1 MGNRLTEWIE
11 KRKNKNNIKS
21 GDTGGELAAAEA
33 GSAGKLSLNIG
44 RSVGLKLFLTF
55 FAGILACVLLMG
67 YFSYQ
72 ISKSVIQSK
81 VSESSQATLKQ
92 LSDKL
97 DLVFG
102 KFNDFSLQ
110 FVADVTLQS
119 MIGSTMYAS
128 DDSARSNAERE
139 LNNKLQSMLLGTS
152 GVENLNLIPVSSKLS
167 KRVLGTGKLELE
179 KVQQASWYQE
189 ALKDLNQGVWIPT
202 QPTGFQDGGN
212 PTLGLARA
220 LREPGGTDPIYVV
233 LIEIQDRAI
242 QDQLQG
248 AQLGDGGTVSILD
261 PQDGILLDASGRDSI
276 GGKSAVAFSA
286 QAKKGDSGMFV
297 TDESGTK
304 SLAIY
309 QRFNANP
316 WMAAGTIPVAELV
329 KDARKIYILTVYVSI
344 GAVVV
349 AILLGFVV
357 MRMVGFPL
365 RRLRNLMNEGKK
377 GNLTIRSGHRSHDE
391 IGQLSSSFNEMME
404 QITGLVQQARES
416 AEQVLSTAGEVGQ
429 SSRRTAGAAREIA
442 AATEEIAGGA
452 TSLAMEAEKGSDL
465 TTGMDESMRRVKLS
479 NDGMIAAA
487 GEMEAAGAQGTGHM
501 AALIDQTGL
510 AEGMVRGMAEKVDRL
525 KDSTRS
531 IRKILDVLGSVA
543 KQTNILSLNASIE
556 AARAGA
562 AGKGFMVVAGE
573 IRQLAEQSRESI
585 SVVEGITDTIQ
596 REIDETVSVLSE
608 AQPIFQE
615 QIGSV
620 REANGIFLDVQTR
633 MAELAR
639 SLDGVTEAIRTLDE
653 TQAQLSEAMGSVSAV
668 AEQSSAT
675 SEEVASLSSEQ
686 LGVSEGLVNL
696 SSELEEVSR
705 SLQKSLERFRIE

>member
-1 MGNRLTEWIE
+1 MEIAMKLNPLRYVSAKLFLIVFVSILVCVLSVGQISYGISKNVIE
-11 KRKNKNNIKS
+11 KKVSASTEETVSQI
-21 GDTGGELAAAEA
+21 
-33 GSAGKLSLNIG
+33 AGKLDLILDNYLNY
-44 RSVGLKLFLTF
+44 SVQFITDKE
-55 FAGILACVLLMG
+55 
-67 YFSYQ
+67 
-72 ISKSVIQSK
+72 IQSN
-81 VSESSQATLKQ
+81 VGEFFSSTVDEYGVFSAQRTLT
-92 LSDKL
+92 DKITGIAMSNKGVL
-97 DLVFG
+97 NVNF
-102 KFNDFSLQ
+102 
-110 FVADVTLQS
+110 
-119 MIGSTMYAS
+119 IPI
-128 DDSARSNAERE
+128 DSHA
-139 LNNKLQSMLLGTS
+139 KTQ
-152 GVENLNLIPVSSKLS
+152 
-167 KRVLGTGKLELE
+167 VLGTGNLNYE
-179 KVQQASWYQE
+179 KVKESAWVKAAIEQNG
-189 ALKDLNQGVWIPT
+189 LPIWIPI
-202 QPTGFQDGGN
+202 QPKGFQENGDK
-212 PTLGLARA
+212 PSIGLARVIKSPSGTNA
-220 LREPGGTDPIYVV
+220 FVMLIELRESLISDQLNAINLGSDSRVALLGTDNVV
-233 LIEIQDRAI
+233 ISDTMAAED
-242 QDQLQG
+242 G
-248 AQLGDGGTVSILD
+248 AEGVGKTLTFNS
-261 PQDGILLDASGRDSI
+261 PSDA
-276 GGKSAVAFSA
+276 
-286 QAKKGDSGMFV
+286 DSGSFRADSPAGQV
-297 TDESGTK
+297 LK
-304 SLAIY
+304 IY
-309 QRFNANP
+309 NKLEVNDWKVVAMLP
-316 WMAAGTIPVAELV
+316 TAELV
-329 KDARKIYILTVYVSI
+329 KDAKQISRMTWIIAAAA
-344 GAVVV
+344 AVL
-349 AILLGFVV
+349 AML
-357 MRMVGFPL
+357 VGFYVILSVGRPL
-365 RRLRNLMNEGKK
+365 RLMRNLMNEGKK
-377 GNLTIRSGHRSHDE
+377 GNLAIRSRHRSKDE
-391 IGQLSSSFNEMME
+391 IGQLSMSFNEMME

-705 SLQKSLERFRIE
+705 SLQKSLERFRTE

>member
-1 MGNRLTEWIE
+1 MKLNPLRYVSAKLFLIVFVSILVCVLSVGQISYGISKNVIE
-11 KRKNKNNIKS
+11 KKVSASTEETVSQI
-21 GDTGGELAAAEA
+21 
-33 GSAGKLSLNIG
+33 AGKLDLILDNYLNY
-44 RSVGLKLFLTF
+44 SVQFLTD
-55 FAGILACVLLMG
+55 
-67 YFSYQ
+67 
-72 ISKSVIQSK
+72 KEIQSN
-81 VSESSQATLKQ
+81 VGEFFSSTVDEYGVFSAQRILT
-92 LSDKL
+92 DKL
-97 DLVFG
+97 SGMAMSNKGVLNV
-102 KFNDFSLQ
+102 N
-110 FVADVTLQS
+110 FVPIDPHAKTQ
-119 MIGSTMYAS
+119 
-128 DDSARSNAERE
+128 
-139 LNNKLQSMLLGTS
+139 
-152 GVENLNLIPVSSKLS
+152 
-167 KRVLGTGKLELE
+167 VLGTGNLNYE
-179 KVQQASWYQE
+179 KVKESAWVKAAIEQNG
-189 ALKDLNQGVWIPT
+189 LPIWIPT
-202 QPTGFQDGGN
+202 QPKGFQENGDK
-212 PTLGLARA
+212 PSIGLARVIKSPSGTNA
-220 LREPGGTDPIYVV
+220 FVMLIELRES
-233 LIEIQDRAI
+233 LIS
-242 QDQLQG
+242 DQLNAINLGSDSRVALLG
-248 AQLGDGGTVSILD
+248 ADKAVLSDTMAAEDGAEGGEGKTFNFNAPS
-261 PQDGILLDASGRDSI
+261 DA
-276 GGKSAVAFSA
+276 
-286 QAKKGDSGMFV
+286 DSGSFRADSPAGQV
-297 TDESGTK
+297 LT
-304 SLAIY
+304 IY
-309 QRFNANP
+309 NKLGVNDWKVVAMLP
-316 WMAAGTIPVAELV
+316 TAELV
-329 KDARKIYILTVYVSI
+329 KDANQISRMTWIIAAAAAVLALLVGLYVIYS
-344 GAVVV
+344 
-349 AILLGFVV
+349 
-357 MRMVGFPL
+357 VGRPL
-365 RRLRNLMNEGKK
+365 RLMRNLMNEGKK
-377 GNLTIRSGHRSHDE
+377 GNLAIRSGHRSKDE

-465 TTGMDESMRRVKLS
+465 TSGMDESMRRVKLS

-633 MAELAR
+633 MADLAR

-705 SLQKSLERFRIE
+705 SLQKSLERFRTE